1 MDWDIPWF
9 LPLGGGVISVLVLHL
24 MCTTEPSL
32 QLKTQSV
39 SLHSDSRIWKWSG
52 AARRGCIIVVRNAR
66 QEGLSEGNQPN
77 TVVYLIDLSGLY
89 EHRLASIC
97 RFSMQSE
104 RILFSKVKLREN
116 SEWKRK
122 GMLELKS
129 NLNQCKAT
137 YLIYMIYILYDS
149 TNLHLNHSTYQR
161 CDGRG
166 R

>member
-1 MDWDIPWF
+1 MCIWTTSVLDYYVSFFMDWDIPWF

-77 TVVYLIDLSGLY
+77 TVVYLIPGLLVVSLHYYSAVWCWCCMCLSPHPHACPLQ
-89 EHRLASIC
+89 HIKQI
-97 RFSMQSE
+97 MM
-104 RILFSKVKLREN
+104 RIL
-116 SEWKRK
+116 WKTK
-122 GMLELKS
+122 FKNCNNG
-129 NLNQCKAT
+129 
-137 YLIYMIYILYDS
+137 
-149 TNLHLNHSTYQR
+149 
-161 CDGRG
+161 
-166 R
+166 